1 MKIQIIKK
9 ASVQVNTYGSCPFLV
24 DVPPDGGGV
33 RTAPTKK

>member
-9 ASVQVNTYGSCPFLV
+9 ANAQVNAYGSCPYLV

-33 RTAPTKK
+33 RTATTKK